1 MATEPAR
8 NALYNR
14 LRDVLGPE
22 HADTLMERWSVATSS
37 ELVTKADLAKSGDRL
52 RDDFRS
58 EMAAFRAE
66 VRSDISSLRREVAEL
81 NAAMRD
87 YQKTM
92 LLAVVG
98 SMTALTGIFS
108 VVVGLIA

>member
-1 MATEPAR
+1 M
-8 NALYNR
+8 
-14 LRDVLGPE
+14 
-22 HADTLMERWSVATSS
+22 ATSS

-66 VRSDISSLRREVAEL
+66 VRSDISSLRGEVAEL